1 MNEDDQALSRLAA
14 KAIGLEIGAFQEMLS
29 SMPDDYVD
37 GGFMVGEVHPAFG
50 FRGYY
55 WNPLEHD
62 GDAFRLMVAL
72 SLDVAFDGDHCV
84 QIDYFGS
91 DGELYVVEQLV
102 LGDPAD
108 AVRRVIVRTAAEIEM
123 GKSLTC

>member
-1 MNEDDQALSRLAA
+1 MNDRELLELAA
-14 KAIGLEIGAFQEMLS
+14 KAAGLELDWDVPDGASPWLITGVG
-29 SMPDDYVD
+29 VD
-37 GGFMVGEVHPAFG
+37 RGPATP
-50 FRGYY
+50 
-55 WNPLEHD
+55 WNPLDDD

>member
-1 MNEDDQALSRLAA
+1 MNDQELMELAA
-14 KAIGLEIGAFQEMLS
+14 KAAGMSPASF
-29 SMPDDYVD
+29 D
-37 GGFMVGEVHPAFG
+37 GHNVGWYDPQ
-50 FRGYY
+50 RGTTGT
-55 WNPLEHD
+55 WNPLTDD